1 MNRAERLPRREGER
15 GLTQDDTRSGDY
27 FWSHHETGDELA
39 RLKLTEEFNV
49 AVWGRKPLG

>member
-1 MNRAERLPRREGER
+1 MNRAERLPHREGER

-27 FWSHHETGDELA
+27 FWSHHEAGDELA